1 MHFSRALGMIRCH
14 VLSIPK
20 SASSQVHAAIRG
32 SGGSKASESEGVET
46 SVICFKEQLES
57 CSVHQRNSDFAKKEE
72 LPSLTR
78 SGCAYLVQVCLH
90 EHPLIFSHLPPRT
103 VKFASIDRSSV
114 HLFRILADVHE
125 RLTFRAGTHIW
136 DEIANY
142 IPFDDDL
149 NYPAKLECSAE
160 TEPVTTSVKC

>member
-1 MHFSRALGMIRCH
+1 MNVGSGNFLPMLKRLDECISAAGELFWLYTQDDLCIFEFP
-14 VLSIPK
+14 LSIYIK
-20 SASSQVHAAIRG
+20 SI
-32 SGGSKASESEGVET
+32 
-46 SVICFKEQLES
+46 
-57 CSVHQRNSDFAKKEE
+57 VHQRNSDFAKKEE